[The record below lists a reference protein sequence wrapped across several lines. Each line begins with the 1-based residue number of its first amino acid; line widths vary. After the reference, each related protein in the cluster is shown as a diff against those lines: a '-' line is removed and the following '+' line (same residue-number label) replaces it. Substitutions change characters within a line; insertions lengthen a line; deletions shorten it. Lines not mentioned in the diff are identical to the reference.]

1 MRFLLLMLQKAGI
14 DTLGNEC
21 ENQLIEVLQEF
32 KNYQSNHKLWE
43 TPNKRE
49 YIYIFD
55 ATKIKRKEVA

>member
-1 MRFLLLMLQKAGI
+1 MRIPIANVQKAGI